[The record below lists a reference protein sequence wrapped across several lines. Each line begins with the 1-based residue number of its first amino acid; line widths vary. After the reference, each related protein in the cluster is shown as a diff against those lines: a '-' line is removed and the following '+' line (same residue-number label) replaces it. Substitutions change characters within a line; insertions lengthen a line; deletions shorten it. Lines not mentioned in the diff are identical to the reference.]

1 MKTRYSRF
9 DDGFLKLVDEAAEF
23 VKQNGYKDFVLSL
36 VAGKEYTCHNGDTI
50 DHCTDNIIT
59 KLSAAGVIY
68 HFLGGGFK
76 LAMIG
81 EVVQRVLREK
91 K

>member
-1 MKTRYSRF
+1 MMGSWNSLTRR
-9 DDGFLKLVDEAAEF
+9 AEF

-36 VAGKEYTCHNGDTI
+36 VAGKEYPCHNGDTI
-50 DHCTDNIIT
+50 YHCTDNIIA